1 MNYIW
6 DLLIRS
12 VQAGLSKQD
21 IRFVPARS
29 YSPYM
34 ELSLEHLNASGA
46 ETVVEVNPYYRF
58 EPIFR
63 SLLDPN
69 VEEYD
74 ELRHQLFDLVM
85 HQLGSIDLMQGM
97 SRQEYYVQFLL
108 RDIEEG
114 AFGVRVRDGITKFNR
129 EERDAIAANLLGL
142 YQTGEALYWMKQTMR
157 SLFKRS
163 TIYAICEEKD
173 ELILYVGQEETPASR
188 AKVELILDL
197 FLPVRFRTELYWSR
211 HFGILGVEDTMR
223 LDAMALY

>member
-6 DLLIRS
+6 DLMIRAAN
-12 VQAGLSKQD
+12 AGMDKRD
-21 IRFVPARS
+21 ITFVPARS

-34 ELSLEHLNASGA
+34 ELSLQNLNASAA

-58 EPIFR
+58 EHIF
-63 SLLDPN
+63 SAWLDPN

-74 ELRHQLFDLVM
+74 ELRYQLFDLIM
-85 HQLGSIDLMQGM
+85 HQLADIDIVQGM
-97 SRQEYYVQFLL
+97 SRQEYYIQFIL
-108 RDIEEG
+108 RDMEEG
-114 AFGVRVRDGITKFNR
+114 AYGVRVSERIGMFNQLERDG
-129 EERDAIAANLLGL
+129 IAANLLGL
-142 YQTGEALYWMKQTMR
+142 YQTGEALYWLKNTMR
-157 SLFKRS
+157 KVFKRS

-173 ELILYVGQEETPASR
+173 ELILYVGQEETVESR

-223 LDAMALY
+223 LDTMALY